1 MKFGAKNVLSA
12 VSEPSPSP
20 PRRPGRNINLESTAA
35 RHRYKFS
42 LSLRMTSISTA
53 TTKYS
58 LSCYD
63 GCSPGDGNAA
73 IGRKLFLRSADGGAQ
88 LSSQWGKDRV

>member
-1 MKFGAKNVLSA
+1 MYFLLFQSQ
-12 VSEPSPSP
+12 SPPLPSP
-20 PRRPGRNINLESTAA
+20 PRRPGRNINLKSTAA
-35 RHRYKFS
+35 RHRYRFS

-58 LSCYD
+58 LSCCG
-63 GCSPGDGNAA
+63 GCSPCGGNAA
-73 IGRKLFLRSADGGAQ
+73 IGRKQFLRSADGGAQ